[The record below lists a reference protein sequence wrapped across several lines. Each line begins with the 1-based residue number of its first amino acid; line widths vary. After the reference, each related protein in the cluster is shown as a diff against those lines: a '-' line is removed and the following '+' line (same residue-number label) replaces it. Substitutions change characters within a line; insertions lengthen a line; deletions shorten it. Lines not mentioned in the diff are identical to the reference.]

1 MGYRTDANLQGIRAE
16 LELSFIVTTAV
27 TFQSR
32 NLQRCHQVSH
42 AELQVHVPLSSEF
55 LALTGNKNKL
65 TANLYKFGSL
75 RHSIQSKTQFG

>member
-1 MGYRTDANLQGIRAE
+1 MGYRTGANLQGIRAE

-55 LALTGNKNKL
+55 LALTANKNKN
-65 TANLYKFGSL
+65 TNLVHSGIAYKAKHNSDE
-75 RHSIQSKTQFG
+75 K